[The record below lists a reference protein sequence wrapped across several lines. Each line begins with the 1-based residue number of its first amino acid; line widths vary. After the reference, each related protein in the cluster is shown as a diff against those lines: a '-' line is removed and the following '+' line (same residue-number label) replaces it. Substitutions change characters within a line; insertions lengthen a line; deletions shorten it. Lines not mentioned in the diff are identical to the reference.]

1 MGGVSLQ
8 SQAWLCSGVNPQS
21 APYSSRSRR
30 SADPS
35 ALPSAVS
42 DIKIARTTGT
52 NVLVVGPDRLLGN
65 VLSMVTLDANHDEA
79 IECQGGTLQL
89 PPTASRPP
97 TVIVHDVDVLTPAD
111 QRRLLDWLD
120 IANGRTKVVSTSS
133 VPLLPLVES
142 RTFNDTL
149 YYRLNT
155 IYIDLSDQ

>member
-1 MGGVSLQ
+1 LQ
-8 SQAWLCSGVNPQS
+8 SQAWLCSPVNPETS
-21 APYSSRSRR
+21 PYTSRPRR
-30 SADPS
+30 SAESS

-42 DIKIARTTGT
+42 DCTIARSTGT
-52 NVLVVGPDRLLGN
+52 NVLVVGPARLLGN
-65 VLSMVTLDANHDEA
+65 VLSMVAPDANHDDA
-79 IECQGGTLQL
+79 IECQGGRLQL
-89 PPTASRPP
+89 PPAASRPS

-120 IANGRTKVVSTSS
+120 AANGHTQVVSTST
-133 VPLLPLVES
+133 VPLLPLVQS

>member
-8 SQAWLCSGVNPQS
+8 SQARLCSGANPQS

-42 DIKIARTTGT
+42 DINIARTTGT

-65 VLSMVTLDANHDEA
+65 VLSMVAPDANHEA
-79 IECQGGTLQL
+79 IECQGGKLQL

-97 TVIVHDVDVLTPAD
+97 TVIVHDVDVLAPAD
-111 QRRLLDWLD
+111 QCRLLDWLD

-133 VPLLPLVES
+133 VSLLPLVES

>member
-1 MGGVSLQ
+1 ME
-8 SQAWLCSGVNPQS
+8 SQAWLCSRVNPETS
-21 APYSSRSRR
+21 PYTSRSRR
-30 SADPS
+30 SADSS
-35 ALPSAVS
+35 ALPSAAS
-42 DIKIARTTGT
+42 DINIARTTRT

-65 VLSMVTLDANHDEA
+65 VLSMVAPDASHDEA
-79 IECQGGTLQL
+79 IECQGGQLQL

-111 QRRLLDWLD
+111 QRTLLDWLD
-120 IANGRTKVVSTSS
+120 PANGRTQVVSTSS